1 MPFSYYSRLTL
12 QQKCIYQRSN
22 EVLLDTSQLSELSRF
37 QEPLEK
43 SLKNGQLGLIQSLY
57 QRFLIALCLLYRVPT
72 PKLIILEVRPSSS
85 RGELHGLYQRFPSG
99 PSQISLWMRTAKKS
113 KIVSFKTFLRTFF
126 HEYLH
131 HLDYA
136 HFKLKDSFHTEG
148 FYQRESLLM
157 KTFLSN

>member
-1 MPFSYYSRLTL
+1 MPFSYYSRLTPN
-12 QQKCIYQRSN
+12 QQRIYQKSN
-22 EVLLDTSQLSELSRF
+22 QVILDISKISELARF
-37 QEPLEK
+37 QEPLK
-43 SLKNGQLGLIQSLY
+43 NILKNGQIDLIQSFY
-57 QRFLIALCLLYRVPT
+57 QRFLIAFCLLYTVPT
-72 PKLIILEVRPSSS
+72 PKLIILEVRPSSA

-99 PSQISLWMRTAKKS
+99 QSQISLWMRTAKKS

-126 HEYLH
+126 HECLH

-136 HFKLKDSFHTEG
+136 HFKLRDSFHTEG